1 MKRTWLQGI
10 FCANYYWKVGGYPA
24 CRQIWCGGCYTTA
37 NELGFHISKLTEEEE
52 LENGNPLDRPRV
64 LKVRGRKA
72 KSTGDYVR
80 ARNGDPTL
88 VPFECDLC
96 IFRKLTK
103 TAQPDARNPQ
113 HDLLLGAIR
122 RVNLDAF
129 WSRST
134 ATVNGNRDNL
144 KQGLALSALVGLDGP
159 YVHKGPYPSFDHA
172 GYEVAIQMVLMSR
185 RKGRHNP
192 THLQFD
198 TVRKL
203 RTVYG
208 NQMRA
213 APEANRVTLSLGD
226 QKGRYTRF
234 THDKCTSLW
243 FHRFLEG
250 CQRRMGQIWK
260 PNQSFS
266 SELLGDVLAQT
277 EAKIEN
283 AASPREENR

>member
-1 MKRTWLQGI
+1 MLS
-10 FCANYYWKVGGYPA
+10 VG
-24 CRQIWCGGCYTTA
+24 RQMRRV
-37 NELGFHISKLTEEEE
+37 FEEEE
-52 LENGNPLDRPRV
+52 LVARDLLRKLLLDGRRIPSLPADVVWRMLFFSQRARFPHQQADGRGGNRKRESSGPPSGPQGV
-64 LKVRGRKA
+64 GKKSKV
-72 KSTGDYVR
+72 SGDYLR
-80 ARNGDPTL
+80 ARDEDPTL

-103 TAQPDARNPQ
+103 TAQPDTRNPQ
-113 HDLLLGAIR
+113 HNLLLGAIR
-122 RVNLDAF
+122 RINLDGF

-159 YVHKGPYPSFDHA
+159 YVHKGPYPSFDHV

-185 RKGRHNP
+185 RKGRHSP
-192 THLQFD
+192 THLQFN

-213 APEANRVTLSLGD
+213 APEANKVTLSLGD

-234 THDKCTSLW
+234 THDKCASLW
-243 FHRFLEG
+243 FYRFLEG
-250 CQRRMGQIWK
+250 CQRRMGQI
-260 PNQSFS
+260 
-266 SELLGDVLAQT
+266 
-277 EAKIEN
+277 
-283 AASPREENR
+283 